1 MYSADLRLCLMN
13 DEVDEAEG
21 KWIWEKLRACQ
32 ERAFEHPCTTI
43 AKVDINCIII
53 SIDEER

>member
-1 MYSADLRLCLMN
+1 MYSAGLGLRLMN
-13 DEVDEAEG
+13 DEVDETEG
-21 KWIWEKLRACQ
+21 KWIWEKLRGCQ
-32 ERAFEHPCTTI
+32 ECASEHPCTTI